1 MSRPTVCDLFAGCGG
16 LSLGLEAAGLEPRWA
31 VELDPHAAA
40 TYRASHP
47 GVAAFQEDVRTFL
60 QRVRDGDPAA
70 PRPGEP
76 DLLAGGP
83 PCQGFS
89 HNNRHRSQDDPRNS
103 MVPLFL
109 DAVELLRPGWVLMEN
124 VTGILTLEEGR
135 VVREAEGRLEA
146 LGYRARV
153 VVLQA
158 GHYRTAQDRWRLFLF
173 GARNGQGVPCP
184 PDPRTRFPRTKLGV
198 PACWRTA
205 AVVGPVSDGPTLF
218 DGCYPQLTVADCI
231 GDVPADQAERR
242 DDSVPYAQPPR
253 TDYQRAMR
261 RGADALFDHVGE
273 RLGPVQAARAAAVP
287 KRPRAGWLDLPDHL
301 KPRNLL
307 RYGGRSH
314 NNRFGR
320 LWWEGHFAT
329 IVTKPEMYWGR
340 YIHPEADRPLTI
352 RECARA
358 QGIPDRVR
366 FHGPMTARFRQ
377 VGNAVPPPLAKC
389 IGLEFLRA
397 MGHPAEDDGE
407 VL

>member
-31 VELDPHAAA
+31 VEFDAHAAA

-60 QRVRDGDPAA
+60 ERVRDGDPEA

-76 DLLAGGP
+76 DLVAGGP

-89 HNNRHRSQDDPRNS
+89 GNNRYRSPDDPRNS

-109 DAVELLRPGWVLMEN
+109 EAVELLRPGWVLMEN
-124 VTGILTLEEGR
+124 VTGILSLEDGR
-135 VVREAEGRLEA
+135 VVREAQGRLES
-146 LGYRARV
+146 LGYRTRLC
-153 VVLQA
+153 VLQA
-158 GHYRTAQDRWRLFLF
+158 GHYRTAQDRWRVFLF
-173 GARNGQGVPCP
+173 GALGERPLPEP
-184 PDPRTRFPRTKLGV
+184 PEPRTAFPKTNLFLKNGWE
-198 PACWRTA
+198 AC
-205 AVVGPVSDGPTLF
+205 AVRGPVPGRPTLF
-218 DGCYPQLTVADCI
+218 DGHCGQITVADCI
-231 GDVPADQAERR
+231 GDVPGPRAARP
-242 DDSVPYAQPPR
+242 DDPVDPKGSPA
-253 TDYQRAMR
+253 TAFQRAMR
-261 RGADALFDHVGE
+261 RGAEALYDHAGE

-287 KRPRAGWLDLPDHL
+287 KRPRAGWLDLPEHL

-340 YIHPEADRPLTI
+340 YIHPEEDRPLTI

-397 MGHPAEDDGE
+397 MGYPAEDDGE